1 MKAEVYDGT
10 GVPSV
15 TAIQGVMRRKTR
27 IQRGKNLR
35 SGYHTEAL
43 GLSQSSFKWQGDIVD
58 LCGQELIQAAV
69 ILTKRDRWLEI
80 CCFQWGFFGRKRTY
94 KECAQAWWLHHG
106 SNFGPKQAVPSLDP
120 SKKKRWVRG
129 PIQSPHGKKQE
140 AWGQGHRHQAASVSN
155 TVCHILAEQ
164 PQTSFEASLS
174 LDNIRYQDCLSSKVT
189 V

>member
-1 MKAEVYDGT
+1 MGSPSTQMQQEAMKAEVYDGT

-80 CCFQWGFFGRKRTY
+80 CCFQ
-94 KECAQAWWLHHG
+94 
-106 SNFGPKQAVPSLDP
+106 
-120 SKKKRWVRG
+120 
-129 PIQSPHGKKQE
+129 
-140 AWGQGHRHQAASVSN
+140 
-155 TVCHILAEQ
+155 
-164 PQTSFEASLS
+164 
-174 LDNIRYQDCLSSKVT
+174 
-189 V
+189 